1 MRAFVDS
8 EPHRAITTRLDHYCD
23 EATFVDWEQSG
34 PDLPD
39 WQTASRRLVA
49 ASHAYAVALRAWGRP
64 EEALEVLDH
73 AHAVTAHLQ
82 QGEDT

>member
-1 MRAFVDS
+1 VVALRRVAEAEERYRM
-8 EPHRAITTRLDHYCD
+8 AIAYVQ
-23 EATFVDWEQSG
+23 AVG
-34 PDLPD
+34 
-39 WQTASRRLVA
+39 ASRRLVA